1 MANAMS
7 YLATMGAS
15 ITILASLTGFFAQ
28 QLVQLQDCLERDP
41 AALVNISRTN
51 SYNETGSRVTGRSN
65 ADFAPMVAAINVGV
79 LQAPEDLTNTL
90 SFGCSSGNCTF
101 SEHGNASF
109 STLAISASCEDIS
122 KQIRILNE
130 TKHDPPKTPTRMY
143 LGLDYGQSGF
153 FEWDNTDATVIHTW
167 IDRSKNRSELT
178 TIYFLFR
185 SKWSTSDWRATNC
198 SLFPTINT
206 YAARIKDAVLEENL
220 VESVPL
226 RKIAL
231 QFDEPS
237 VRDQEIDSATWRSHR
252 MITDYTIKN
261 GIRGS
266 CQGSDTPAPGLN
278 RFMKSSDNPTYVN
291 STGHTNPS
299 VGWKWWYFPKD
310 CDWSVS
316 ERASSAIVGTLAEV
330 FSNQTL
336 NQTRQG
342 GVYGSAHL
350 RVLHETRNIT
360 SNSVNKRIQ
369 GLATAMTTIV
379 RTYGGG
385 GFDTNHPE
393 YAIGTVWR
401 NTTCMYIR
409 WSWITFPSV
418 MIGLT
423 GVFLLWVAF
432 ENRGIETDRLW
443 KSSFLAAL
451 FCEVELHEKPVGKE
465 EMKGIAKS
473 TSVSLEDKSATLRLV
488 VG

>member
-1 MANAMS
+1 
-7 YLATMGAS
+7 MGAT

-41 AALVNISRTN
+41 AALVNILRTN
-51 SYNETGSRVTGRSN
+51 SYNATGGRVTGRSN
-65 ADFAPMVAAINVGV
+65 ADFAPMVAAVNVGV
-79 LQAPEDLTNTL
+79 LQAPGDLTNTL

-109 STLAISASCEDIS
+109 STLAISSSCEDIS

-130 TKHDPPKTPTRMY
+130 TKHDPPIVPTRMY

-153 FEWDNTDATVIHTW
+153 LEWSNTDTTVIYTW
-167 IDRSKNRSELT
+167 VDWSYHSSELT

-185 SKWSTSDWRATNC
+185 STWLTSDWRATNC

-206 YAARIKDAVLEENL
+206 YAARIKDAVLEEDL

-226 RKIAL
+226 RKIGL
-231 QFDEPS
+231 QFDEPP
-237 VRDQEIDSATWRSHR
+237 VIDEETITSPSDWWSHR

-266 CQGSDTPAPGLN
+266 CQGSETPAPGLD
-278 RFMKSSDNPTYVN
+278 RFMKSSDDPTYVN

-310 CDWSVS
+310 CDWFIS
-316 ERASSAIVGTLAEV
+316 ERASSAIAGTLADV

-336 NQTRQG
+336 YQTRKG
-342 GVYGSAHL
+342 GVSGPAHL
-350 RVLHETRNIT
+350 RVLRDTGNIT
-360 SNSVNKRIQ
+360 SSSVNKRIQ
-369 GLATAMTTIV
+369 GLATAMTTVV
-379 RTYGGG
+379 RTYGGDD
-385 GFDTNHPE
+385 FDTNHPG
-393 YAIGTVWR
+393 YATGTVWR

-465 EMKGIAKS
+465 EMKEMAKS
-473 TSVSLEDKSATLRLV
+473 TSVSLEDKRATLRLV